1 MLNILF
7 KKEKKEKKKKK
18 RTMDIKVN
26 RLSCCTSEGGYYN
39 LFTLPVMSINIGK
52 IYFY

>member
-1 MLNILF
+1 MFNILF

-18 RTMDIKVN
+18 RIRDIKVN
-26 RLSCCTSEGGYYN
+26 CFFCCIFEGGYYN
-39 LFTLPVMSINIGK
+39 LFILFVMLINIGK